1 MAESKEEKLELT
13 PIVQIGVVVKDVD
26 KAVEYYTKHFG
37 LGPWRRT
44 VNEHLPFAIVRG
56 KKTPY
61 TAKIAITNIP
71 PLTLELI
78 EVTKGPSIQ
87 LDFLKEKGEGIHH
100 IQYRVQDLE
109 KELAKY
115 DKHGFKILQTM
126 HDAKGG
132 FAYMDTD
139 KVGGVIFEVVG
150 PSPSLE
156 EKAKKPSK

>member
-1 MAESKEEKLELT
+1 MEKSKEDRLELT
-13 PIVQIGVVVKDVD
+13 PIVQIGVVVKDVE

-56 KKTPY
+56 KNTPY
-61 TAKIAITNIP
+61 TVKLAFVDIP
-71 PLTLELI
+71 PLQLELI

-87 LDFLKEKGEGIHH
+87 LEHLEAKGEGIHH
-100 IQYRVQDLE
+100 IQYRVKDLE
-109 KELAKY
+109 KEIVKY
-115 DKHGFKILQTM
+115 KKHRFKVLQTM
-126 HDAKGG
+126 HDSKGG

-139 KVGGVIFEVVG
+139 KVGGVIFEIVG

-156 EKAKKPSK
+156 EKAKETSR